1 MLLLFSPSVTS
12 DSLWPRG
19 LQHAQLPVL
28 HYLLE
33 FAQTHVHWVSDAIQ
47 SSHPLSP
54 LLLLPSFAC
63 ISFLP
68 EPLET
73 LHKISSIV
81 FNSLLDTC
89 ISHQHISLMSK
100 TDRRKET
107 KCCPIF
113 FFPSM
118 LLLSVFSS
126 VQSCSRVWFFATSWS
141 AACQASLSITNSQNL
156 LKLLSIE
163 SVMPSNHHLQRYM
176 DANA

>member
-1 MLLLFSPSVTS
+1 MLLFNPSVTS
-12 DSLWPRG
+12 NSLWPHG

-126 VQSCSRVWFFATSWS
+126 VMQSCLTLCDLMVCSMPGFPVHHQLPELTQTLVNRVSDAIQPSL
-141 AACQASLSITNSQNL
+141 AALHGC
-156 LKLLSIE
+156 
-163 SVMPSNHHLQRYM
+163 
-176 DANA
+176 